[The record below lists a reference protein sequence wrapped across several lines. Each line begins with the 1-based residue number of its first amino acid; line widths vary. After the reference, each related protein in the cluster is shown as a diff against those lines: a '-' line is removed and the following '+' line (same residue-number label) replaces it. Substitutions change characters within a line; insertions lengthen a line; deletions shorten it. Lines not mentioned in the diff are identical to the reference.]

1 MANEIKYFFIQN
13 MALMGQVIQAIVIL
27 HLLHFHIFYL
37 FNKTKIIT
45 LNTKIKLLEIN
56 TFFIKKVNDSH
67 GPPLNRHNTERSDH
81 ID

>member
-13 MALMGQVIQAIVIL
+13 MALMGQVIQAIL
-27 HLLHFHIFYL
+27 HYIYCIFIIFYL
-37 FNKTKIIT
+37 FNKTKMIT
-45 LNTKIKLLEIN
+45 FNTKIKLLEIN